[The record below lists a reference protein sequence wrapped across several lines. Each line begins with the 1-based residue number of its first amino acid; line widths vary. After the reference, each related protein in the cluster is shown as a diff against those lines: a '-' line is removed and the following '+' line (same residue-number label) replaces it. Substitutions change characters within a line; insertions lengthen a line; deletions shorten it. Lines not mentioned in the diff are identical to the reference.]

1 MTGNV
6 ASKAG
11 RAGGIHRTWLNIEYT
26 SPHILIGQRG
36 PIDFRN
42 DVSHWET
49 VENTKSVF
57 IAGVPDVTG
66 DEYAGAKRQEL
77 LSWQTNQVFYAVA
90 NVGQTAID
98 TRWVLTTK
106 SDGSGKGTGC

>member
-1 MTGNV
+1 MTGIV
-6 ASKAG
+6 VSKAG
-11 RAGGIHRTWLNIEYT
+11 KAGVIHRIWLNIEYT
-26 SPHILIGQRG
+26 SPDTLIGQRG
-36 PIDFRN
+36 PIDFKN

-49 VENTKSVF
+49 VENTESVL

-66 DEYAGAKRQEL
+66 DDYAGAKRQEL
-77 LSWQTNQVFYAVA
+77 LSWQTNQVFHDVD

-106 SDGSGKGTGC
+106 PDGSGKDTGC